1 MAEALTDRLM
11 VVDGDDVWV
20 VVRVEDVE
28 GLRDVDVVRLTDCV
42 RERVVDVDTVAV
54 GGID

>member
-1 MAEALTDRLM
+1 MAEALADRLM